1 MRVNEDLFPSRMAK
15 VDNENKCV
23 ESENLNF
30 RTTNKSGDTY
40 YKVQNSVSRSKD
52 GDQCE
57 EEHSFEKPH
66 EEEAPAIKKE
76 EAKISLT
83 EWVKNIK
90 MTSCPYVKEEP
101 ERSGSMEIVILD
113 GRLPRMANILFF
125 QPEVVDG
132 WMEVAEARK
141 KMISWNNYCPPP
153 KNIIREYQLL
163 GICLPWKPGDQ
174 EQKIIAQN
182 YRLLG
187 DYFPWDPGG
196 QSCNCIKY
204 CSR

>member
-1 MRVNEDLFPSRMAK
+1 MTD
-15 VDNENKCV
+15 
-23 ESENLNF
+23 
-30 RTTNKSGDTY
+30 KSGDTY

-52 GDQCE
+52 GDQCG

-90 MTSCPYVKEEP
+90 LTSCPYVKEEP
-101 ERSGSMEIVILD
+101 ERSESMEIVMLD
-113 GRLPRMANILFF
+113 GHLPRMVNILFF

-132 WMEVAEARK
+132 WMEVAEAWK
-141 KMISWNNYCPPP
+141 KMVSWNNYCPPP
-153 KNIIREYQLL
+153 RN
-163 GICLPWKPGDQ
+163 
-174 EQKIIAQN
+174 IIAQN

-187 DYFPWDPGG
+187 DYFSWDPGR
-196 QSCNCIKY
+196 QNCNCIKY